1 MMAYFTVYTTQE
13 ITEST
18 VVEADTQEQAHEIV
32 LNDTGS
38 LDWQFVDS
46 DGWQIESIIKRDE

>member
-1 MMAYFTVYTTQE
+1 MAYFTVYTTQE

-32 LNDTGS
+32 LNDTGL

>member
-1 MMAYFTVYTTQE
+1 MAYFTVYTTQE

-46 DGWQIESIIKRDE
+46 DGWQIENIIEMEE

>member
-1 MMAYFTVYTTQE
+1 MAYFTVYTTQE

-46 DGWQIESIIKRDE
+46 DGWQIESFIERGE

>member
-1 MMAYFTVYTTQE
+1 MAYFTVYTTQE

>member
-1 MMAYFTVYTTQE
+1 MAYFTVYTTQE

-46 DGWQIESIIKRDE
+46 DGWQIESIIERGE

>member
-1 MMAYFTVYTTQE
+1 MAYFTVYTTQE

-38 LDWQFVDS
+38 LDWQFLDS
-46 DGWQIESIIKRDE
+46 DGWQIESIIERGE